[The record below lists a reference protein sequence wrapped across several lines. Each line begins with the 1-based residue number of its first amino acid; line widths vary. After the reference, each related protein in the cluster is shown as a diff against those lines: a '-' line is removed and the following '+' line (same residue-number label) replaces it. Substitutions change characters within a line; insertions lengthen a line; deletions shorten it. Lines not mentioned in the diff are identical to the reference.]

1 MQREGEIMTVKIGQ
15 IYTHEGR
22 RYQIMQVNPTLIV
35 AHSYG
40 DDCGIDT
47 VIYVSKTS
55 GKVIATKPR
64 NRRKPK

>member
-1 MQREGEIMTVKIGQ
+1 MTIEIGQ

-22 RYQIMQVNPTLIV
+22 RYQIMQVKPTLVV

-40 DDCGIDT
+40 DDCGIDKT
-47 VIYVSKTS
+47 IYVSKST
-55 GKVIATKPR
+55 GKVIATKAR